1 MSSYTYNIMNLL
13 EGLAEVLSQQGY
25 DIYISNRQQG
35 VDTPCFFISMM
46 SDDFAV
52 EMGRMSMDTLR
63 LDIVFLQDP
72 NIVNAMD
79 GIYSVLQFLNE
90 NLETIPYTDNGQTTL
105 VRTYERSSQIQDL
118 DLHYHVTFKN
128 RVYFAAEN
136 EKIKTLE
143 DINVTIKAN
152 QS

>member
-1 MSSYTYNIMNLL
+1 MTYDYNIMNLL

-35 VDTPCFFISMM
+35 VTTPCFFITMM

-79 GIYSVLQFLNE
+79 GIYTVMQYLNE
-90 NLETIPYTDNGQTTL
+90 HLGTIPYTDGENTTIL
-105 VRTYERSSQIQDL
+105 RTYERHSHIQDY
-118 DLHYHVTFKN
+118 DLHYQVTFKN
-128 RVYFAAEN
+128 RIYLAETN
-136 EKIKTLE
+136 TKMKTLE
-143 DINVTIKAN
+143 DIDVEIKVK
-152 QS
+152 QT

>member
-1 MSSYTYNIMNLL
+1 MSYTYNIMNLL

-35 VDTPCFFISMM
+35 VTTPCFFITMM

-72 NIVNAMD
+72 NIVNAME
-79 GIYSVLQFLNE
+79 GVYNVLQFLNE
-90 NLETIPYTDNGQTTL
+90 NLETIPYTDNEETTL
-105 VRTYERSSQIQDL
+105 VRTYERSSQIHEL
-118 DLHYHVTFKN
+118 DLHYHITFKN
-128 RVYFAAEN
+128 RIYLAEDTT
-136 EKIKTLE
+136 KMKTLE
-143 DINVTIKAN
+143 DIDVKIKVK
-152 QS
+152 QT

>member
-1 MSSYTYNIMNLL
+1 MTYNYNIMNLL

-35 VDTPCFFISMM
+35 VTTPCFFITMM

-79 GIYSVLQFLNE
+79 GVYSVLQFLNE
-90 NLETIPYTDNGQTTL
+90 NLETIPYTENEQTTL

-118 DLHYHVTFKN
+118 DLHYHITLKN
-128 RVYFAAEN
+128 RIYLAEN
-136 EKIKTLE
+136 NTKMKTLE
-143 DINVTIKAN
+143 DIDVKIKVK
-152 QS
+152 QT

>member
-1 MSSYTYNIMNLL
+1 MTYTYNIMNLL
-13 EGLAEVLSQQGY
+13 DGLAEVLSQQGY

-35 VDTPCFFISMM
+35 VTAPCFFITMM

-52 EMGRMSMDTLR
+52 EMGRMSMDILR

-79 GIYSVLQFLNE
+79 GVYSVLQFLNE
-90 NLETIPYTDNGQTTL
+90 NLETIPYTESEQTTL

-118 DLHYHVTFKN
+118 DLHYHITFKN
-128 RVYFAAEN
+128 RIYLAETN
-136 EKIKTLE
+136 TKMKTLE
-143 DINVTIKAN
+143 DIDVKIKVK
-152 QS
+152 QT